1 MKTRERVSIP
11 IGLVVLEAVGLVLI
25 TLGLVK
31 MASGTDLL
39 PAGLRF
45 ANYQL
50 VFLLVGVALLVP
62 FNVHMIKMIMTRAEQ
77 ARRSSSNP
85 PDRRA

>member
-45 ANYQL
+45 GNYPL

-62 FNVHMIKMIMTRAEQ
+62 FNVHMIKMIMTRADQ
-77 ARRSSSNP
+77 TRRSSSNP
-85 PDRRA
+85 PDRRD